1 MDFCAEHLTELCF
14 YYKCCKEDMGILL
27 QQLPCVSMDP
37 MLHEYLK
44 LFDPISHALESAQMN
59 RFVCDTPASQGISSK
74 VDFASTCPPTPA
86 RDVTKIQIEHFP
98 FPHLLHP

>member
-1 MDFCAEHLTELCF
+1 
-14 YYKCCKEDMGILL
+14 
-27 QQLPCVSMDP
+27 

-74 VDFASTCPPTPA
+74 VDFSSTCPPTPA

-98 FPHLLHP
+98 FPHLLHPLVTCILAYLLPSLIEKPQIMAHRTA